1 MNKFMQTLRSRKFWA
16 AIVGMAVAVG
26 LLNYSDSQQAELV
39 AAVLAV
45 VTSIGYMLGVAIE
58 DAGTKKGP

>member
-1 MNKFMQTLRSRKFWA
+1 MTKLMQTLGSRKFWA
-16 AIVGMAVAVG
+16 AIVGMLVAVG
-26 LLNYSDSQQAELV
+26 LLQYSDAQQAELV

-58 DAGTKKGP
+58 DAGRKEK